1 MTVISIAIL
10 VAALL
15 LIITGM
21 YCLMRTRHIIRIIL
35 AIELT
40 MKAITL
46 LLICAGR
53 VNGHMALAQ
62 AFVVTMIV
70 AEVVVAVVAAG
81 LAVNV
86 FRRYNS
92 MDLRHLTKLNG

>member
-1 MTVISIAIL
+1 MTVVSIAIL
-10 VAALL
+10 VTALL
-15 LIITGM
+15 LILTGM

-62 AFVVTMIV
+62 TFVVTMIV
-70 AEVVVAVVAAG
+70 AEVVVAVVSAG
-81 LAVNV
+81 IAVNV
-86 FRRYNS
+86 FRHYGS
-92 MDLRHLTKLNG
+92 MDLDNLTKLKG

>member
-1 MTVISIAIL
+1 MTVVSIAVL
-10 VAALL
+10 VTALML
-15 LIITGM
+15 VIAGM

-35 AIELT
+35 AVELS

-46 LLICAGR
+46 LLIYAGR

-62 AFVVTMIV
+62 SFVVTMIV

-81 LAVNV
+81 IAVSV
-86 FRRYNS
+86 FRRYGS
-92 MDLRHLTKLNG
+92 MDLGNLTKLQG